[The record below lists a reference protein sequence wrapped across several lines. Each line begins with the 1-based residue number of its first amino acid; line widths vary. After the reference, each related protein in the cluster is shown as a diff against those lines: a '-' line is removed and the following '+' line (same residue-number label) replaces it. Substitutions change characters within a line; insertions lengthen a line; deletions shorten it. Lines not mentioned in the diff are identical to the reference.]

1 MLVAVR
7 HTETAHRVVLEVE
20 LDQHGRLVAHH
31 PAIVTRLDDHHLRS
45 AELHDAA
52 ALVLDRKSTRLNS
65 SHLGISYAVFCS
77 PKQSGRS
84 RRIGRSERRGALPGP
99 NV

>member
-1 MLVAVR
+1 MLVAIG
-7 HTETAHRVVLEVE
+7 HAETADRVVLEVK

-52 ALVLDRKSTRLNS
+52 VLVLNVDLPRGQKPGVGMHAKIGTADRFHVL
-65 SHLGISYAVFCS
+65 
-77 PKQSGRS
+77 
-84 RRIGRSERRGALPGP
+84 
-99 NV
+99 